1 MKASC
6 SSVEILKSNR
16 LISRL
21 QMIIFE
27 IPVCFLF
34 FFSCKRF
41 ALFVYKIWGGGV
53 LSTGNMFLF
62 FLGKNLDEINGHV
75 IMYTVYDNILLFE
88 TILHA
93 V

>member
-1 MKASC
+1 M
-6 SSVEILKSNR
+6 
-16 LISRL
+16 
-21 QMIIFE
+21 
-27 IPVCFLF
+27 
-34 FFSCKRF
+34 
-41 ALFVYKIWGGGV
+41 

>member
-1 MKASC
+1 MVLERWNPK
-6 SSVEILKSNR
+6 IKSPY
-16 LISRL
+16 
-21 QMIIFE
+21 FE
-27 IPVCFLF
+27 TTNDYIRDSGLLSFF